1 MIDDHPLAIGG
12 IYQRTMAFA
21 PPPFVLTPG
30 MYQRIIR
37 RILPR
42 TVDRP
47 GTGLH
52 HHMTGG
58 RSGRTTLCIQVVIVF
73 SDTTQFRTFQAHAL
87 GDPFVRIFP
96 TAVNHLLC
104 TFYDRQSVGRQFDA
118 LASTHEHPS
127 LTILTYHMTRID
139 ITDLQINR
147 ITPGAIRRRS
157 INHIVAAPFAC
168 HRKIDIILVFILTDI
183 RCPHTTQIGLQRI
196 TDRFPMHQILTVEHH

>member
-12 IYQRTMAFA
+12 IDQRTMAFA

-42 TVDRP
+42 SVDRP
-47 GTGLH
+47 RTGLH

-73 SDTTQFRTFQAHAL
+73 SDTSQFRSFQTHPL
-87 GDPFVRIFP
+87 GDPFFRIFP
-96 TAVNHLLC
+96 TAVYDLLR
-104 TFYDRQSVGRQFDA
+104 TFYDRQSVGRQFYA
-118 LASTHEHPS
+118 LAATHEHPP
-127 LTILTYHMTRID
+127 LAILSHHMTGID

-147 ITPGAIRRRS
+147 ITPWPIGRGS
-157 INHIVAAPFAC
+157 IDHIVAAPFAC
-168 HRKIDIILVFILTDI
+168 HREIDIILVFILTDI
-183 RCPHTTQIGLQRI
+183 RCPHTS
-196 TDRFPMHQILTVEHH
+196 